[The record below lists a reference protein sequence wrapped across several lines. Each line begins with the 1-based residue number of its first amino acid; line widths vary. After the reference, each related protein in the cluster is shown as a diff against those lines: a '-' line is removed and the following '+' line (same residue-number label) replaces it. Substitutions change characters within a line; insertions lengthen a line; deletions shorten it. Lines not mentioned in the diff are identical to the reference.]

1 MTIIRCNDCDTLYE
15 ENEINIVECTK
26 CKTDEYLMELVTPN
40 EDCQLCDHHND
51 YTCFDCEEIQI
62 KEKYPNAVYDNNW
75 GWEIKNNRKEGKQCI

>member
-26 CKTDEYLMELVTPN
+26 CKTDEYLMKLVTPT

-51 YTCFDCEEIQI
+51 LEI
-62 KEKYPNAVYDNNW
+62 YL
-75 GWEIKNNRKEGKQCI
+75 